1 MPVTGFFAN
10 AIRVLQSC
18 FLFNIFIL
26 SNFYDFARLLGS
38 GDKIARIR
46 KSSDIREME
55 KILKEELSWE

>member
-1 MPVTGFFAN
+1 MNKLTNVE
-10 AIRVLQSC
+10 SKD
-18 FLFNIFIL
+18 
-26 SNFYDFARLLGS
+26 DFARLLGS

>member
-1 MPVTGFFAN
+1 M
-10 AIRVLQSC
+10 
-18 FLFNIFIL
+18 IL
-26 SNFYDFARLLGS
+26 ARLLGS

>member
-1 MPVTGFFAN
+1 MIQYLYWQLISTILKAFFH
-10 AIRVLQSC
+10 
-18 FLFNIFIL
+18 
-26 SNFYDFARLLGS
+26 DFARLLGS